1 MAQEPSPLCAKVPC
15 HVCKLYTRL
24 VKERASPLSG
34 TTISE
39 GDCCIRVRFER
50 GYQCQKLLKLD
61 EEDAIY
67 RRQAGGAEQTKM
79 CDFAAFARQE
89 EETIIVVIEIK
100 NTAKLYAVE
109 QLQAGLD
116 VIYKYLSPQ
125 SKSRV
130 NPKAFVVANRQV
142 QQFMNLLRA
151 KDVRLRFG
159 TLKLQPQVKRCGDK
173 LRV

>member
-1 MAQEPSPLCAKVPC
+1 MAQEASPLCAKAPC

-39 GDCCIRVRFER
+39 GDCCIRVCFES

-79 CDFAAFARQE
+79 CDFVTFARQE
-89 EETIIVVIEIK
+89 EETIIVVVEIK

-116 VIYKYLSPQ
+116 IIYKYLSPQ
-125 SKSRV
+125 SKGRV

-151 KDVRLRFG
+151 ENVRLQFG
-159 TLKLQPQVKRCGDK
+159 PLELQPRVKKYGTE